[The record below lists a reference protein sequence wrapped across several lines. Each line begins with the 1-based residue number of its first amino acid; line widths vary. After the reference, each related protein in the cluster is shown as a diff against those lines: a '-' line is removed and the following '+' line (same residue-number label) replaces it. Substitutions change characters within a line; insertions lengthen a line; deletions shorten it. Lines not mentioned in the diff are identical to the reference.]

1 MAESIK
7 EGICRGNFRF
17 APSEKDLEV
26 QIKVTSYLIQ
36 NSPCERTKNISDCR
50 GVVRQLSKIKGPLQS
65 ASIARCF
72 KIFGSCTYKKVLA
85 TLCDE
90 RDQKKIG

>member
-7 EGICRGNFRF
+7 EFAVANLDSHLPKKISKFRSRLLHTLF
-17 APSEKDLEV
+17 ETRLVKEPKIF
-26 QIKVTSYLIQ
+26 QIAAG
-36 NSPCERTKNISDCR
+36 

-65 ASIARCF
+65 ASIARFF